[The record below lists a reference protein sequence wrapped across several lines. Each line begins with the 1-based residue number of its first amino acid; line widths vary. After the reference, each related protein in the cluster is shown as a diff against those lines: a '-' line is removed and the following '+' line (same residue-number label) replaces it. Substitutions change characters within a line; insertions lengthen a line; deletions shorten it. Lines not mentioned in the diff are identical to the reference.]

1 MSLSRRWSLQLLG
14 LFLPSPWLGQLPE
27 GPSHPAPLP
36 SQTVNIC
43 LLGSAKYLLLDS
55 HRPRPRRPQRS
66 LRFLLNALSRG
77 RVLVA
82 SPATVPGLGWLAGY
96 HPGESFTPWLTA
108 AGGLQPHRTCL
119 HCQAAG
125 SAAPLPS
132 GVSPR
137 WDVRPRGPRR
147 PGQARSNHLRSGPTR
162 LSAADYRQ
170 PALPPEPARADPDPR
185 DPRPGTCKTGSRP
198 ERSRTRTDPRRRLRR
213 PLPASGHEAS
223 PPLPASEPWPV
234 PYVGASA
241 RQVEH
246 VLSLLRGRS
255 GKMVDLGSGD
265 GRIVLAAHKCGLR
278 PAVGYELNP
287 WLVRLA
293 WLHAWRAGC
302 VSLRDCYNVSVFLAP
317 SVLPLLED
325 KLQAELPVGARVVS
339 GRFPLPTWQPV
350 AVVGEGLD
358 RVWAYDVH
366 RGGPAGPAVPGP
378 SSASVP
384 GAPSS
389 QAD

>member
-1 MSLSRRWSLQLLG
+1 MMSLSRKWSLQLVG

-36 SQTVNIC
+36 SQRVNIC

-55 HRPRPRRPQRS
+55 HRPRRPQRS

-96 HPGESFTPWLTA
+96 HPGESFIPWLTA
-108 AGGLQPHRTCL
+108 AGGLQPHRTCV

-147 PGQARSNHLRSGPTR
+147 PGQARSNRLRSGPTR
-162 LSAADYRQ
+162 LSAADYGQ
-170 PALPPEPARADPDPR
+170 PALPSEPARADPDPR

-213 PLPASGHEAS
+213 PLPASGHEAA
-223 PPLPASEPWPV
+223 PPLPASEPWPM
-234 PYVGASA
+234 GA
-241 RQVEH
+241 
-246 VLSLLRGRS
+246 
-255 GKMVDLGSGD
+255 
-265 GRIVLAAHKCGLR
+265 GLR
-278 PAVGYELNP
+278 E
-287 WLVRLA
+287 
-293 WLHAWRAGC
+293 
-302 VSLRDCYNVSVFLAP
+302 
-317 SVLPLLED
+317 
-325 KLQAELPVGARVVS
+325 GARYWS
-339 GRFPLPTWQPV
+339 G
-350 AVVGEGLD
+350 A
-358 RVWAYDVH
+358 
-366 RGGPAGPAVPGP
+366 AGRAGP
-378 SSASVP
+378 SSSGPRPEGLGPEWRRALWAGLP
-384 GAPSS
+384 RAALAQLWRRTTRPRR
-389 QAD
+389 